1 MPIPKHVKQG
11 GIYYQGY
18 ALTVDSAAGNYP
30 IAIFPAGGTKA
41 CAVMGIS
48 ITPDSKG
55 GGSGDYFDIAH
66 MDTTGKTGGVVI
78 KQIAT
83 GIRNIGGG
91 VAQSFDFAAMQLLST
106 TESLR
111 VTYVNSASQAMPV
124 YITVEAIK

>member
-11 GIYYQGY
+11 GIYYKGY
-18 ALTVDSAAGNYP
+18 VVTDASAAGNYP
-30 IAIFPAGGTKA
+30 IAIVPADGTKA

-55 GGSGDYFDIAH
+55 AGSGDYFDIAH
-66 MDTTGKTGGVVI
+66 MDTTGVTGGTLI

-91 VAQSFDFAAMQLLST
+91 VAQSFDFAAMQMLST
-106 TESLR
+106 GDSLR

-124 YITVEAIK
+124 FITVEAIK

>member
-1 MPIPKHVKQG
+1 MPVPKHVKQG

-18 ALTVDSAAGNYP
+18 FITVASVVGSYP
-30 IAIFPAGGTKA
+30 IAIAPAAGTKA
-41 CAVMGIS
+41 CAVLGIS

-55 GGSGDYFDIAH
+55 AGSGDYFDIAH
-66 MDTTGKTGGVVI
+66 MNTTGVTGGVLI

-91 VAQSFDFAAMQLLST
+91 VAQSFDFGAMQMLDT
-106 TESLR
+106 GDSLR

>member
-1 MPIPKHVKQG
+1 MPIPKQVKSG

-18 ALTVDSAAGNYP
+18 VITVASAAGNYP

-55 GGSGDYFDIAH
+55 AGAGDYFDVAH
-66 MDTTGKTGGVVI
+66 MDTTGATGGVII

-83 GIRNIGGG
+83 GIRNMGGG
-91 VAQSFDFAAMQLLST
+91 VAQSFDFAAMQLMST
-106 TESLR
+106 SDSLR

-124 YITVEAIK
+124 FITVEAIK

>member
-1 MPIPKHVKQG
+1 MAIPKRVKEG

-18 ALTVDSAAGNYP
+18 VITVNSAAGNYP

-55 GGSGDYFDIAH
+55 AGSGDYFDIAH
-66 MDTTGKTGGVVI
+66 VDTTGATGGRIV

-83 GIRNIGGG
+83 GIHNVGGG
-91 VAQSFDFAAMQLLST
+91 VALSFDFSAMQLLST
-106 TESLR
+106 SDSLR
-111 VTYVNSASQAMPV
+111 VTYVNSASVAMPV
-124 YITVEAIK
+124 YIIVEAIK